1 MKLNRLFFGL
11 TVLCALTCV
20 FAGCN
25 KGGGG
30 SRSGLVK
37 AAGTVTY
44 KGELVSDAIIEM
56 RPIDESMTNCVATAR
71 TDEKGAF
78 TLMTDRPGDGAVP
91 GKYRAV
97 VKKEVQML
105 DGIPLSEYIEKEKQA
120 GNEEVQYNKDKV
132 VNEQFLPVK
141 YGDPLNSPLEIEIP
155 SGGNKNIEIV
165 LED

>member
-1 MKLNRLFFGL
+1 
-11 TVLCALTCV
+11 
-20 FAGCN
+20 
-25 KGGGG
+25 
-30 SRSGLVK
+30 
-37 AAGTVTY
+37 
-44 KGELVSDAIIEM
+44 
-56 RPIDESMTNCVATAR
+56 MTNCVATAR

-78 TLMTDRPGDGAVP
+78 TLMTARPGDGAVP